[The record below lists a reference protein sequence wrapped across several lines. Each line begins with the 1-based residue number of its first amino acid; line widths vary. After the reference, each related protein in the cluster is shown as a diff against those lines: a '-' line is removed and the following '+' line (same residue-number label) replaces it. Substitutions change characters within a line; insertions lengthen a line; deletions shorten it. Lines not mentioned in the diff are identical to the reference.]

1 MNPEGALYKWVES
14 KLDWTHIEAPNLKM
28 ISISSDNKIAGI
40 DNDNDILLSTLDDLT
55 NWHKIPGDF
64 QYVDISK
71 DYIVATQ

>member
-1 MNPEGALYKWVES
+1 MNSAGTLYKWHES
-14 KLDWTHIEAPNLKM
+14 ILDWRDIEAPTLKM